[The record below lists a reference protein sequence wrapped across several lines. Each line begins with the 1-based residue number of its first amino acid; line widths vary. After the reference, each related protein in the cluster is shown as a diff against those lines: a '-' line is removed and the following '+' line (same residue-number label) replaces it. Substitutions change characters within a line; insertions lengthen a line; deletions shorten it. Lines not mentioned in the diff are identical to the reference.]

1 MRRVLSGSSL
11 AGLLFLPAV
20 IAVAGVVGCTS
31 SASLRAAEAGRFDEL
46 RRTLSDELR
55 RGALD
60 RDDARAIARAVA
72 EGEIAR
78 ATPPSGAE
86 RLRELRTCARTLED
100 ALAERAAGSDAVATA
115 AAMILLEAG
124 ISDPGSVKRYA
135 SEAAAGRDAGKNA
148 ALRALEAR
156 ALVTAEDGAA
166 RRSRMLDG
174 DQEVR
179 VSALRAAAA
188 AADPS
193 DREAL
198 LEAARLDPY
207 PLARTLAI
215 RAAGAL
221 GGRDVVLALRDIW
234 TLSDEPGR
242 EAIAEAWATP
252 RALGDG
258 GRAQLL
264 WVISTQRGAPAIA
277 AARALVREGGEGA
290 GEAISVLIGA
300 IRSSQSRDRVYAI
313 LSAPLADPAV
323 RSALVEAQGDPDEAV
338 VFAVHSRHVD
348 APARDVAARE
358 RSAAVAWLMKLAAG
372 TSTRAVLARGVL
384 ARAGIRA
391 AVPLLERD
399 LRSREIPVRD
409 AAGAGLV
416 ALGEIPRAASLL
428 ADAEPQVRTSVACA
442 ILGAS

>member
-1 MRRVLSGSSL
+1 MRRVLFGSIL
-11 AGLLFLPAV
+11 AGLLSFAAV
-20 IAVAGVVGCTS
+20 TGCAS

-60 RDDARAIARAVA
+60 SVHTRAIARAVA

-78 ATPPSGAE
+78 ATPPTGVE
-86 RLRELRTCARTLED
+86 RLRELRTCARALED

-115 AAMILLEAG
+115 AAMMLLEAG
-124 ISDPGSVKRYA
+124 LTDPGSVKRYA
-135 SEAAAGRDAGKNA
+135 SEAAAGRSPDETA
-148 ALRALEAR
+148 ALRALETR
-156 ALVTAEDGAA
+156 ALVTSEDGAA

-179 VSALRAAAA
+179 VSALRAAIV

-198 LEAARLDPY
+198 IEAARLDPY

-221 GGRDVVLALRDIW
+221 GGREVVLALRDVW
-234 TLSDEPGR
+234 TLADEPGR

-264 WVISTQRGAPAIA
+264 WAISTQRGAPAIA
-277 AARALVREGGEGA
+277 AARAVVRAGGEAA
-290 GEAISVLIGA
+290 GQAVSVLIGA

-313 LSAPLADPAV
+313 LSAPLEDPAV
-323 RSALVEAQGDPDEAV
+323 RSALIEAQGDPDEAV
-338 VFAVHSRHVD
+338 VFAVRSRQVD

-358 RSAAVAWLMKLAAG
+358 RSAAIAWLMKLAAG

-399 LRSREIPVRD
+399 LRSREIPVRE
-409 AAGAGLV
+409 AAVAGLV
-416 ALGEIPRAASLL
+416 ALGEIPRAATLL
-428 ADAEPQVRTSVACA
+428 GDAEPQVRTSVACA
-442 ILGAS
+442 ILGAP

>member
-1 MRRVLSGSSL
+1 MRRVLSGSIL
-11 AGLLFLPAV
+11 AGLLSIVAV
-20 IAVAGVVGCTS
+20 TGCAS

-46 RRTLSDELR
+46 RRTLGDELR

-60 RDDARAIARAVA
+60 SDDVRAIARTIAQ
-72 EGEIAR
+72 GEIAR
-78 ATPPSGAE
+78 ATPPSGVD
-86 RLRELRTCARTLED
+86 RLRELRTCARALED
-100 ALAERAAGSDAVATA
+100 ALAERAAGSDAIATA
-115 AAMILLEAG
+115 AEMLLLEAG
-124 ISDPGSVKRYA
+124 LTDPESVKRYA
-135 SEAAAGRDAGKNA
+135 SDAAAGRHPGKDA
-148 ALRALEAR
+148 ALRALETR
-156 ALVTAEDGAA
+156 ALVTAEDGAV

-193 DREAL
+193 DRGAL

-221 GGRDVVLALRDIW
+221 GDQEVVLALRDIW

-252 RALGDG
+252 RAMGGG

-264 WVISTQRGAPAIA
+264 WAISTQRGAPAIA
-277 AARALVREGGEGA
+277 AARALVRAGGEGA
-290 GEAISVLIGA
+290 GEAVSVLIGA

-313 LSAPLADPAV
+313 LSAPLQDAAV
-323 RSALVEAQGDPDEAV
+323 RSALIEAQGDPDEAV

-348 APARDVAARE
+348 AAPRDVAARE

-391 AVPLLERD
+391 IVPLLERD
-399 LRSREIPVRD
+399 VRSREIPVRE

-428 ADAEPQVRTSVACA
+428 ADAEPQVRTSVACE
-442 ILGAS
+442 ILGAF

>member
-1 MRRVLSGSSL
+1 MHRVLSGSIL
-11 AGLLFLPAV
+11 AGLLSLAAV
-20 IAVAGVVGCTS
+20 IGCAS
-31 SASLRAAEAGRFDEL
+31 SASIRAAEAGRFDDL
-46 RRTLSDELR
+46 RRALNDDLR

-60 RDDARAIARAVA
+60 SDAARAIARAVA

-78 ATPPSGAE
+78 ATPPSGVDL
-86 RLRELRTCARTLED
+86 LREIRTCARPLED
-100 ALAERAAGSDAVATA
+100 ALAERAAGSDAVTTA

-124 ISDPGSVKRYA
+124 ITDPERVKLYA
-135 SEAAAGRDAGKNA
+135 NDAAAGRSPGKNA
-148 ALRALEAR
+148 ALRALETR
-156 ALVTAEDGAA
+156 ALVAAADGAV

-179 VSALRAAAA
+179 VSALRAAIA

-193 DREAL
+193 DRGAL

-221 GGRDVVLALRDIW
+221 GGREVVLALRDIW

-242 EAIAEAWATP
+242 EAIAEAWAAP

-264 WVISTQRGAPAIA
+264 WAISTERGAPAIA
-277 AARALVREGGEGA
+277 AARALVRVGGDGA
-290 GEAISVLIGA
+290 GEAVSVLIGA
-300 IRSSQSRDRVYAI
+300 IRASQSRDRVYAI
-313 LSAPLADPAV
+313 LSAPLEDPAV
-323 RSALVEAQGDPDEAV
+323 RAALLEAKDDPDHAV
-338 VFAVHSRHVD
+338 AFAVHARHVD
-348 APARDVAARE
+348 APPDTVAARE
-358 RSAAVAWLMKLAAG
+358 RSAAVAWLMKLASG
-372 TSTRAVLARGVL
+372 TSTRAVLARGAL
-384 ARAGIRA
+384 ARAGVRA

-399 LRSREIPVRD
+399 LRSREIPVRE
-409 AAGAGLV
+409 AAATGLV
-416 ALGEIPRAASLL
+416 ELGESPRAALLL
-428 ADAEPQVRTSVACA
+428 ADAVPQVRISVACA